1 MQKNVHFKDF
11 GLWPFENLA
20 NMARYASILSN
31 FLYFWPWKMWEAV
44 STWKNHSNYMS
55 RIVLS
60 LLIAGRERKKNN
72 PPGGKNPEA
81 GPAGPTGQAEK
92 TNPQRG
98 WFLAASLSQT
108 VTTKPQV
115 SRRSLLTLRAC
126 LDRIL
131 FPVGL
136 VDFFRNQIKVGW
148 TERWVAH
155 TIPAILCSICRRF
168 FCIFDFSTKPNF
180 VAFISILGKRM
191 KYFNNLK

>member
-81 GPAGPTGQAEK
+81 GPAGPTGQVEK

-136 VDFFRNQIKVGW
+136 VDFSETKL
-148 TERWVAH
+148 RW
-155 TIPAILCSICRRF
+155 
-168 FCIFDFSTKPNF
+168 DE
-180 VAFISILGKRM
+180 
-191 KYFNNLK
+191 LKGG